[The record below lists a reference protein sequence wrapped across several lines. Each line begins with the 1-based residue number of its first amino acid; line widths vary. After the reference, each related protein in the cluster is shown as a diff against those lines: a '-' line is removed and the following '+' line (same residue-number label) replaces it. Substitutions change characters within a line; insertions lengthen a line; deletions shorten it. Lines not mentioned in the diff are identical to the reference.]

1 MRISDWSS
9 DVCSSDLTALHTVVR
24 LNAYS
29 IEYRGRNIHTTAKR
43 LADLAVGPC
52 RRVAPDEWHAN
63 QTVKVQRP
71 FEQEP
76 VITQIITMIACKRDY
91 GIVRQTGFSQSRN
104 NATNGIVDHRDLA
117 ASKSDCFP
125 RFAWRSEEHTSELQS
140 LMR

>member
-1 MRISDWSS
+1 MRFLRILFNKQRLAVVPKLFIDNRQKA
-9 DVCSSDLTALHTVVR
+9 TALHTVVP

-71 FEQEP
+71 FEQEH
-76 VITQIITMIACKRDY
+76 VITQIITMSGCKCDY
-91 GIVRQTGFSQSRN
+91 GIVRQTGYSSVRSY
-104 NATNGIVDHRDLA
+104 ATNGMLGEPPLA
-117 ASKSDCFP
+117 ATKKIG
-125 RFAWRSEEHTSELQS
+125 L
-140 LMR
+140 

>member
-1 MRISDWSS
+1 MRFLRILFNKQRLAVVPKLFIDNRQKA
-9 DVCSSDLTALHTVVR
+9 TALHTVVP

-104 NATNGIVDHRDLA
+104 NATN
-117 ASKSDCFP
+117 
-125 RFAWRSEEHTSELQS
+125 RSEEHTSEIQS
-140 LMR
+140 LMPISSAAFCL